1 MLLLYFLYCLYLL
14 NYLHIMCFFNFAVFD
29 LFFEKCI
36 KICFL
41 YIIMQNN
48 LFNSFCYMNHYYLL
62 FKYMFY
68 LSFLL
73 FLCHVAWCWM
83 LKFSR
88 KFLLKCCHHQDFIM
102 ASYWSCIAISL
113 YLEGLLYMMCI
124 WLYLFF
130 LNKFIEYTCVYS
142 LRCACVHLY
151 VYSCE

>member
-88 KFLLKCCHHQDFIM
+88 KFLLKCCHHQNFIV
-102 ASYWSCIAISL
+102 ASYWSV
-113 YLEGLLYMMCI
+113 LLYHCI
-124 WLYLFF
+124 QKVCYIW
-130 LNKFIEYTCVYS
+130 CVYDCIYFFWIN
-142 LRCACVHLY
+142 LLNIH
-151 VYSCE
+151 VYIL